1 MTQRVLN
8 VLWPAFVMAGVLE
21 AIVFAQVDPS
31 ELHGFGTT
39 AAAWSP
45 QAIYTLA
52 FFVFWATISIAS
64 AVTQWMAPP
73 RDDTS
78 TPH

>member
-8 VLWPAFVMAGVLE
+8 VLWPAFVLAGVLE
-21 AIVFAQVDPS
+21 ILVFAQVDPS
-31 ELHGFGTT
+31 ELHSFGNS

-45 QAIYTLA
+45 QAVYTLA

-64 AVTQWMAPP
+64 AVTQWLAPP
-73 RDDTS
+73 RDGSDE
-78 TPH
+78 PR